1 MLRITQSDDRNVQP
15 ATTLLSSQHRNVEQ
29 LKRDVKR
36 DVIRDV
42 NKMRNLIQRDGDQLR
57 RALTRDVNE
66 IRNLLHDEMEQF
78 KRDVK
83 HEITEMREML
93 HRDAQL
99 LKHDAIELR
108 EMQDADF
115 DAPRTSHDFTCSGI
129 VFVLLMFLPEQ
140 PRTLH
145 CSLAHGVAVCLRN
158 NYKIR

>member
-1 MLRITQSDDRNVQP
+1 MLHIRQSVDRNVQP

-29 LKRDVKR
+29 LKRDIKR

-57 RALTRDVNE
+57 RTVTRDING
-66 IRNLLHDEMEQF
+66 IRNLLQKEVEEF

-83 HEITEMREML
+83 RDVMEVREML

-99 LKHDAIELR
+99 LKHDVTELQ
-108 EMQDADF
+108 EMQQGDVC
-115 DAPRTSHDFTCSGI
+115 APTASNNFISSGI
-129 VFVLLMFLPEQ
+129 VFVLLMLLPEQ

-145 CSLAHGVAVCLRN
+145 
-158 NYKIR
+158 Y